1 MADSRFTSTALG
13 AIRLAQESAARL
25 GHSYVG
31 SEHLLLGLAGQEYS
45 LASRALSSAG
55 ADSRTLQAALSQLVG
70 AGIPNR
76 ALCQGL
82 TPRCCQAIQRGAE
95 ECRRLRQG
103 AVSAEHLLLGLLREP
118 AGAAAQ
124 LLSGCQVDS
133 RQLYQTVCA
142 SLEGES
148 GEAPFRPCRRE
159 PERSGE
165 TRQLDQC
172 ARDFTRMAAEG
183 RLDPVIGREAELQR
197 VIQILSRRTKHNPA
211 LIGEPGVGKTAVAE
225 GLALA
230 IAGGAA
236 PAHLLGKRVCALDLS
251 AMVAG
256 TKYRGEF
263 EEKLKHVL
271 QEVRRAGN
279 VILFI
284 DELHT
289 IVGAGSAEGAIDAA
303 NILKPALSRGEIQVI
318 GATSL
323 YVYRQPLGKAPA
335 PDRRFHPFTVREPSR
350 AEALSILR
358 GLRGRYEA
366 HHGLTITDEAL
377 EAAVDLSIRY
387 LPQRFLPDKAIDLMD
402 EAAAQARLS
411 ARALP
416 PELKALEERASQAE
430 RQLAQAIRKQDF
442 EAAAVLRDA
451 EGDFRRELEAGRRRW
466 QRSQPPRSVGE
477 AHIRAVLSQW
487 TGIPV
492 SRPDEAGRRAL
503 LELEDSLRR
512 DLLGQDRAVEAAARA
527 IRRGS
532 MGLKDPRRPVGCFL
546 LLGPTGVGKTQLCRS
561 LAKTLFGSQDALLR
575 FDMSEYMEAHSVS
588 RLIGSPPGYVGHEEG
603 GQLTERARRNPWSV
617 VLLDELEKAHRD
629 VWSIL
634 LQVME
639 EGVLTDAQGRK
650 TDFRNTVLVM
660 TSNLGAR
667 HFHQRTRMGF
677 SPGGEADRAA
687 LEGAVLEEAQKT
699 FAPEFFNRLD
709 AALVF
714 HPLDAAA
721 LTAITRRLLDQTG
734 QRLAAQGIALQAEDG
749 AVELLTQSGRDRDY
763 GARPLRRAIAAQVE
777 DPAAGLML
785 EGRLKRGDILRVA
798 AENGRL
804 QVRPEQHSVLSED
817 CQQSGFVRNDKKI

>member
-1 MADSRFTSTALG
+1 MADNRFTSTALG
-13 AIRLAQESAARL
+13 AIRLAQENAARL

-31 SEHLLLGLAGQEYS
+31 SEHLLLGLASQEYS
-45 LASRALSSAG
+45 LAARLLRETG
-55 ADSRTLQAALSQLVG
+55 ADSQTLRAAIAQLVG
-70 AGIPNR
+70 TGVPNR
-76 ALCQGL
+76 TLHQGL
-82 TPRCCQAIQRGAE
+82 TPQCCQVIQRAAA
-95 ECRRLRQG
+95 ECRRLQQPS
-103 AVSAEHLLLGLLREP
+103 VSAEHLLLGLLREP
-118 AGAAAQ
+118 NCSAVR
-124 LLSGCQVDS
+124 LLADCQVDS
-133 RQLYQTVCA
+133 QGLYRAVCA
-142 SLEGES
+142 SLGGEENPLRS
-148 GEAPFRPCRRE
+148 IRRE
-159 PERSGE
+159 PERVSGD

-172 ARDFTRMAAEG
+172 ARDLTRMAADG
-183 RLDPVIGREAELQR
+183 RLDPVIGREEELQR
-197 VIQILSRRTKHNPA
+197 VIQILSRRTKNNPA

-230 IAGGAA
+230 IADGTA
-236 PAHLLGKRVCALDLS
+236 PAHLLGRRVCALDLS

-279 VILFI
+279 IILFI

-318 GATSL
+318 GATTL
-323 YVYRQPLGKAPA
+323 DEYRKYIEKDSALE
-335 PDRRFHPFTVREPSR
+335 RRFQPITVREPTR
-350 AEALSILR
+350 EQTLAILK
-358 GLRGRYEA
+358 GLRGRYES
-366 HHGLTITDEAL
+366 HHHLTITDRAL

-387 LPQRFLPDKAIDLMD
+387 LPQRFLPDKAIDLVD

-416 PELKALEERASQAE
+416 PELRQLEERAVQAG

-442 EAAAVLRDA
+442 EEAAMLRDA

-466 QRSQPPRSVGE
+466 QKQQAPRSVGE

-487 TGIPV
+487 TGVPV
-492 SRPDEAGRRAL
+492 CDPDEADRKAL
-503 LELEDSLRR
+503 AGLETALCR
-512 DLLGQDRAVEAAARA
+512 DLLGQDQAAQTVARA
-527 IRRGS
+527 IRRGRL
-532 MGLKDPRRPVGCFL
+532 GLKDPRRPVGCFL

-561 LAKTLFGSQDALLR
+561 LARTLFGSEEALLR
-575 FDMSEYMEAHSVS
+575 FDMSEYMESHSVS

-603 GQLTERARRNPWSV
+603 GQLTERVRRKPWSV

-667 HFHQRTRMGF
+667 HFHQKARLGF
-677 SPGGEADRAA
+677 SQGPEADRSA
-687 LEGAVLEEAQKT
+687 LEQAVLREARNT

-714 HPLDAAA
+714 HPLDGQTLA
-721 LTAITRRLLDQTG
+721 AITQQMLSQTGERLSALGIGLQVEPEAVRLLAQTG
-734 QRLAAQGIALQAEDG
+734 AGQ
-749 AVELLTQSGRDRDY
+749 DY

-777 DPAAGLML
+777 DPAADLML
-785 EGRLKRGDILRVA
+785 EGCLKKGDS
-798 AENGRL
+798 L
-804 QVRPEQHSVLSED
+804 QVWAEEGQIRVGPTGFPNLR
-817 CQQSGFVRNDKKI
+817 QS

>member
-1 MADSRFTSTALG
+1 MADNRFTSTALG
-13 AIRLAQESAARL
+13 AIRLAQENAARL

-31 SEHLLLGLAGQEYS
+31 SEHLLLGLASQEYS
-45 LASRALSSAG
+45 LASRLLRETG
-55 ADSRTLQAALSQLVG
+55 ADSQTLRAAIAQLVG
-70 AGIPNR
+70 TGVPNR
-76 ALCQGL
+76 TLHQGL
-82 TPRCCQAIQRGAE
+82 TPQCCQVIQRAAA
-95 ECRRLRQG
+95 ECRRLQQPS
-103 AVSAEHLLLGLLREP
+103 VSAEHLLLGLLREP
-118 AGAAAQ
+118 NCSAVR
-124 LLSGCQVDS
+124 LLADCQVDS
-133 RQLYQTVCA
+133 QGLYRAVCA
-142 SLEGES
+142 SLGGEENPLRS
-148 GEAPFRPCRRE
+148 IRRE
-159 PERSGE
+159 PERVSGD

-172 ARDFTRMAAEG
+172 ARDLTRMAADG
-183 RLDPVIGREAELQR
+183 RLDPVIGREEELQR
-197 VIQILSRRTKHNPA
+197 VIQILSRRTKNNPA

-230 IAGGAA
+230 IADGTA
-236 PAHLLGKRVCALDLS
+236 PAHLLGRRVCALDLS

-279 VILFI
+279 IILFI

-318 GATSL
+318 GATTL
-323 YVYRQPLGKAPA
+323 DEYRKYIEKDSALE
-335 PDRRFHPFTVREPSR
+335 RRFQPITVREPTR
-350 AEALSILR
+350 EQTLAILK
-358 GLRGRYEA
+358 GLRGRYES
-366 HHGLTITDEAL
+366 HHHLTITDRAL

-387 LPQRFLPDKAIDLMD
+387 LPQRFLPDKAIDLVD

-416 PELKALEERASQAE
+416 PELRQLEERAVQAG

-442 EAAAVLRDA
+442 EEAAMLRDA

-466 QRSQPPRSVGE
+466 QKQQAPRSVGE

-487 TGIPV
+487 TGVPV
-492 SRPDEAGRRAL
+492 CDPDEADRKAL
-503 LELEDSLRR
+503 AGLETALCR
-512 DLLGQDRAVEAAARA
+512 DLLGQDQAAQTVARA
-527 IRRGS
+527 IRRGRL
-532 MGLKDPRRPVGCFL
+532 GLKDPRRPVGCFL

-561 LAKTLFGSQDALLR
+561 LARTLFGSEEALLR
-575 FDMSEYMEAHSVS
+575 FDMSEYMESHSVS

-603 GQLTERARRNPWSV
+603 GQLTERVRRKPWSV

-667 HFHQRTRMGF
+667 HFHQKARLGF
-677 SPGGEADRAA
+677 SQGPEADRSA
-687 LEGAVLEEAQKT
+687 LEQAVLREARNT

-714 HPLDAAA
+714 HPLDSQTLA
-721 LTAITRRLLDQTG
+721 AITQQLLSQTGERLSALGIGLQVETEAVRLLAQTG
-734 QRLAAQGIALQAEDG
+734 AGQ
-749 AVELLTQSGRDRDY
+749 DY

-777 DPAAGLML
+777 DPAADLML
-785 EGRLKRGDILRVA
+785 EGCLKKGDS
-798 AENGRL
+798 L
-804 QVRPEQHSVLSED
+804 QVWAEEGQIRVGPTGFPNLR
-817 CQQSGFVRNDKKI
+817 QS

>member
-13 AIRLAQESAARL
+13 AIRLAQENAARL

-31 SEHLLLGLAGQEYS
+31 SEHLLLGLASQEYS
-45 LASRALSSAG
+45 LAARILREAG
-55 ADSRTLQAALSQLVG
+55 ADSLTLRTAIAQLVG
-70 AGIPNR
+70 TGVPNR
-76 ALCQGL
+76 TLHQGL
-82 TPRCCQAIQRGAE
+82 TPHCCQIIQQAAS
-95 ECRRLRQG
+95 ECCRLHHT

-118 AGAAAQ
+118 DSSAAR
-124 LLSGCQVDS
+124 LLSDCQID
-133 RQLYQTVCA
+133 RERLYQAVFA
-142 SLEGES
+142 SLG
-148 GEAPFRPCRRE
+148 GDDTPLRAIRNRE
-159 PERSGE
+159 PERPSGD

-172 ARDFTRMAAEG
+172 ARDLTRMASDG
-183 RLDPVIGREAELQR
+183 RLDPVIGREEELQR
-197 VIQILSRRTKHNPA
+197 VIQILSRRTKNNPA

-230 IAGGAA
+230 IADGTA

-279 VILFI
+279 IILFL

-318 GATSL
+318 GATTL
-323 YVYRQPLGKAPA
+323 DEYRRYIEKDSALE
-335 PDRRFHPFTVREPSR
+335 RRFQPVTVREPSR
-350 AEALSILR
+350 EQALAILK

-366 HHGLTITDEAL
+366 HHHLTISDQAL

-387 LPQRFLPDKAIDLMD
+387 LPQRFLPDKAIDLVD
-402 EAAAQARLS
+402 EAASQARLS
-411 ARALP
+411 ARTLP
-416 PELKALEERASQAE
+416 PELRQLEERAVQAG

-442 EAAAVLRDA
+442 EEAAMLRDA
-451 EGDFRRELEAGRRRW
+451 EGDFRRELEEGKRRW
-466 QRSQPPRSVGE
+466 QKKQVPRCVGE
-477 AHIRAVLSQW
+477 EHIRAVLSQW

-492 SRPDEAGRRAL
+492 CSPDKADREALAQLDTAL
-503 LELEDSLRR
+503 CRE
-512 DLLGQDRAVEAAARA
+512 LLGQDQAAKAVAKA
-527 IRRGS
+527 IRRGRL
-532 MGLKDPRRPVGCFL
+532 GLKDPRRPVGCFL
-546 LLGPTGVGKTQLCRS
+546 LLGPTGVGKTQLCRV
-561 LAKTLFGSQDALLR
+561 LARTLFGREEALLR
-575 FDMSEYMEAHSVS
+575 FDMSEYMEPHSVS

-603 GQLTERARRNPWSV
+603 GQLTERVRRNPWSV
-617 VLLDELEKAHRD
+617 LLLDELEKAHHD
-629 VWSIL
+629 IWSIL

-650 TDFRNTVLVM
+650 TDFRNTILVM

-667 HFHQRTRMGF
+667 HFHQRARLGF
-677 SPGGEADRAA
+677 SPGQESDRLALEQAVLGEAK
-687 LEGAVLEEAQKT
+687 KT

-714 HPLDAAA
+714 HPLDPPILA
-721 LTAITRRLLDQTG
+721 AITQQLLEQTGERLSALGIHLQVDQEAVRLL
-734 QRLAAQGIALQAEDG
+734 AQSDG
-749 AVELLTQSGRDRDY
+749 TY

-777 DPAAGLML
+777 DPAADLML
-785 EGRLKRGDILRVA
+785 EGCLKRGDT
-798 AENGRL
+798 L
-804 QVRPEQHSVLSED
+804 QVSAG
-817 CQQSGFVRNDKKI
+817 SGVIQVQPGGSSPVH